1 MRCCVLPDRPGTN
14 SPASAVWRQAASFA
28 SLSSDGLG
36 SSVAAIGDEDARP
49 LLAVV
54 GHIDEI
60 GLVITHVDE
69 KGFLY
74 FAPIGGWDPQI
85 LVGQRVELQ
94 GIDGPVAGVVGR
106 KPIHLL
112 EEEQRK
118 KVVELKSMHID
129 IGASDREQALALVRI
144 GDPVVIAGQ
153 PVRLAGSRLISR
165 SMDNRLGAYVSLE
178 ALRRCNEDVSVGGR
192 MAAVAAVQEEIGLY
206 GARTSA
212 FAVRPDLAIAVD
224 VTHATD
230 APGVEE
236 RETGSHPLGSGP
248 VIARGS
254 TLSPKVFELL
264 LGAAQEAGIEH
275 TIEASGNSTR
285 TDADAI
291 QIARR
296 HPDRPGLDPAAIHAL
311 AGGDG
316 RAGGRR
322 GDGGADRRAR
332 EADLGRPRSQPLIDQ
347 RQLLAEAA
355 EVSMAVL
362 GHDDQILDPHPEL
375 PR

>member
-1 MRCCVLPDRPGTN
+1 MSEAPSLLDALLRAPGP
-14 SPASAVWRQAASFA
+14 SGHEAPASAVWRQAASFA

-129 IGASDREQALALVRI
+129 IGAADREQALALVRI
-144 GDPVVIAGQ
+144 GDPVVIAGE

-178 ALRRCNEDVSVGGR
+178 ALRRCNERRLGRRADGGGR
-192 MAAVAAVQEEIGLY
+192 RRAGGDRALRRPHLGLR
-206 GARTSA
+206 GPS
-212 FAVRPDLAIAVD
+212 RPRD
-224 VTHATD
+224 
-230 APGVEE
+230 
-236 RETGSHPLGSGP
+236 R
-248 VIARGS
+248 R
-254 TLSPKVFELL
+254 
-264 LGAAQEAGIEH
+264 
-275 TIEASGNSTR
+275 
-285 TDADAI
+285 
-291 QIARR
+291 RR
-296 HPDRPGLDPAAIHAL
+296 HPRHRCSRCRGEGDRQPPARLRAGDRPRLDALAEGLRAAARGRRRRRASSTRSRPAATRPAPTPTRSRS
-311 AGGDG
+311 
-316 RAGGRR
+316 RAPASRPAWSRSRCATCTRR
-322 GDGGADRRAR
+322 WRWSTWPTSRRR
-332 EADLGRPRSQPLIDQ
+332 WS
-347 RQLLAEAA
+347 
-355 EVSMAVL
+355 
-362 GHDDQILDPHPEL
+362 
-375 PR
+375 